1 MKPKQTVTKECKGT
15 PAYIESWYEENKS
28 KEENH
33 L

>member
-15 PAYIESWYEENKS
+15 PAYIIQWYNENRETEENR
-28 KEENH
+28 